1 VTFEAGI
8 TDRGRRQGESAV
20 GELAG
25 KKVLVVEDDPDA
37 AETLQIVLEDEGCK
51 VLRAL
56 DAQDG
61 LDKAKAE
68 KPDVILLDIMMPS
81 GTEGFHFVWSLRKDP
96 DKQTAAIPII
106 VLTAIHGTTRF
117 RFYPDQS
124 DTVYGPGEFLPV
136 QAFLDKPAASDQ
148 LKAKILEVLS
158 QAQASSQ

>member
-1 VTFEAGI
+1 M
-8 TDRGRRQGESAV
+8 

-51 VLRAL
+51 VFRAL

-61 LDKAKAE
+61 LAKAKAE

-81 GTEGFHFVWSLRKDP
+81 GTEGFHFVWSLRKDD
-96 DKQTAAIPII
+96 DKQIASTPII
-106 VLTAIHGTTRF
+106 VLTAIHGTTKF

-136 QAFLDKPAASDQ
+136 QAFLDKPADSAQ
-148 LKAKILEVLS
+148 LKAKILEVLAQAKAPS
-158 QAQASSQ
+158 QAQ